1 MTTIDDRRT
10 QLETRRDELVA
21 RMQTVEQELAS
32 HTSKDWEDQATE
44 QEDDEVL
51 EAMGEAARAEVAK
64 IDAALTR
71 MEAGEYGFCT
81 KCGSEI
87 SSERL
92 DLLPFT
98 PFCRN
103 CAP

>member
-1 MTTIDDRRT
+1 MTSIDDRKT
-10 QLETRRDELVA
+10 QLEARRDELLQ
-21 RMQTVEQELAS
+21 RMQQVEQELNS

-51 EAMGEAARAEVAK
+51 QAMGESARDEVVK
-64 IDAALTR
+64 IDAALQR
-71 MEAGEYGFCT
+71 IAEDEYGFCA
-81 KCGSEI
+81 KCGAEI
-87 SSERL
+87 GDERL
-92 DLLPFT
+92 DLVPYT

>member
-21 RMQTVEQELAS
+21 RMRTVEQELAS
-32 HTSKDWEDQATE
+32 HSSKDWEDQATE

-51 EAMGEAARAEVAK
+51 EAMGEAARAEIAK

-71 MEAGEYGFCT
+71 MEAGDYGFCT
-81 KCGSEI
+81 KCGTEI
-87 SSERL
+87 SPERL

-103 CAP
+103 CAA

>member
-64 IDAALTR
+64 IDAALSR